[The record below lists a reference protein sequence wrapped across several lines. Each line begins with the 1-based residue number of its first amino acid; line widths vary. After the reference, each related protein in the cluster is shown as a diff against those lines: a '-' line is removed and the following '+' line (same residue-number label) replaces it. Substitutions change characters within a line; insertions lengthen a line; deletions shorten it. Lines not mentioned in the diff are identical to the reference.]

1 MFNRRVS
8 SCTAAYIYSLKKNDI
23 YETGHLCIS
32 GKNLAG
38 SPLNIDEGGLCMEK
52 WMIRE
57 VLERAF
63 REDMPMGDI
72 TTDCT
77 VAENEIS
84 RAYLVTKQEGVV
96 CGMEIAMEAFRMM
109 DPDVRM
115 NPLVKDG
122 DFVENRTRIL
132 EIEGRSRA
140 LLKAERTALNLLQR
154 LSGIASITRLYVE
167 RIIGYKA
174 KVVDTRKTTAG
185 LRLLEKYA
193 VRTGG
198 GTNHRF
204 SLSDGVLIKDNH
216 IKAAGGIAKAI
227 QAAKEAIPHT
237 VKIEVETET
246 LQQVREALESGA
258 DIIMLDNMP
267 PEQMAEAVT
276 LIAGKA
282 VTEASGNV
290 TLETIQKVA
299 ATGVDIISVGALTHS
314 VMAMDISMKFE

>member
-1 MFNRRVS
+1 
-8 SCTAAYIYSLKKNDI
+8 
-23 YETGHLCIS
+23 
-32 GKNLAG
+32 
-38 SPLNIDEGGLCMEK
+38 MEK

-77 VAENEIS
+77 VAENEVS
-84 RAYLVTKQEGVV
+84 RAYLVTKQEGVI
-96 CGMEIAMEAFRMM
+96 CGIEIAMEAFRMM
-109 DPDVRM
+109 DPAVHL

-122 DFVENRTRIL
+122 DFVENQTRIL
-132 EIEGRSRA
+132 EIEGSSRA

>member
-1 MFNRRVS
+1 
-8 SCTAAYIYSLKKNDI
+8 
-23 YETGHLCIS
+23 
-32 GKNLAG
+32 
-38 SPLNIDEGGLCMEK
+38 MEK

-109 DPDVRM
+109 DPAVRL

-122 DFVENRTRIL
+122 EFVENRTRIL
-132 EIEGRSRA
+132 EIEGSSRA

-154 LSGIASITRLYVE
+154 LSGIASITRLHAE

-185 LRLLEKYA
+185 LRLMEKYA
-193 VRTGG
+193 VKTGG

-246 LQQVREALESGA
+246 LEQVQEALESGA

-267 PEQMAEAVT
+267 PERMTEAVT

>member
-1 MFNRRVS
+1 
-8 SCTAAYIYSLKKNDI
+8 
-23 YETGHLCIS
+23 
-32 GKNLAG
+32 
-38 SPLNIDEGGLCMEK
+38 MEK

-72 TTDCT
+72 TTDST
-77 VAENEIS
+77 VPLNESS
-84 RAYLVTKQEGVV
+84 RAFLITKQEGVV
-96 CGMEIAMEAFRMM
+96 CGMEIAMEAFKML
-109 DPDVRM
+109 DPNVRLT
-115 NPLVKDG
+115 PLVQDG
-122 DFVENRTRIL
+122 DFVENKTRIL
-132 EIEGRSRA
+132 EIEGNSRA

-167 RIIGYKA
+167 KIIGYRA

-185 LRLLEKYA
+185 LRLFEKYA

-216 IKAAGGIAKAI
+216 IKAAGGISKAV
-227 QAAKEAIPHT
+227 QAAREAIPHT

-246 LQQVREALESGA
+246 LQQVQEALDSGA
-258 DIIMLDNMP
+258 DIIMLDNMT
-267 PEQMAEAVT
+267 PERMTEAVS

-282 VTEASGNV
+282 ITEASGNI

-299 ATGVDIISVGALTHS
+299 ATGVDIISAGALTHS
-314 VMAMDISMKFE
+314 VMAMDISMRFE

>member
-1 MFNRRVS
+1 
-8 SCTAAYIYSLKKNDI
+8 
-23 YETGHLCIS
+23 
-32 GKNLAG
+32 
-38 SPLNIDEGGLCMEK
+38 MEK

-77 VAENEIS
+77 VPLNESS
-84 RAYLVTKQEGVV
+84 RAFLITKQEGVV
-96 CGMEIAMEAFRMM
+96 CGMEIAMEAFKML
-109 DPDVRM
+109 DPNVRLT
-115 NPLVKDG
+115 PLVQDG
-122 DFVENRTRIL
+122 DFVEIKTRIL
-132 EIEGRSRA
+132 EIEGNSRA

-167 RIIGYKA
+167 KIIGYKA

-185 LRLLEKYA
+185 LRLFEKYA

-216 IKAAGGIAKAI
+216 IKAAGGISKAV
-227 QAAKEAIPHT
+227 QAAREAIPHT

-246 LQQVREALESGA
+246 LQQVQEALDSGA
-258 DIIMLDNMP
+258 DIIMLDNMT
-267 PEQMAEAVT
+267 PEKMTEAVS

-282 VTEASGNV
+282 ITEASGNI

-299 ATGVDIISVGALTHS
+299 ATGVDIISAGALTHS
-314 VMAMDISMKFE
+314 VMAMDISMRFE

>member
-1 MFNRRVS
+1 
-8 SCTAAYIYSLKKNDI
+8 
-23 YETGHLCIS
+23 
-32 GKNLAG
+32 
-38 SPLNIDEGGLCMEK
+38 MEK

-77 VAENEIS
+77 VPLNESS
-84 RAYLVTKQEGVV
+84 RAFLITKQEGVV
-96 CGMEIAMEAFRMM
+96 CGMEIAMEAFKML
-109 DPDVRM
+109 DPNVRLT
-115 NPLVKDG
+115 PLVQDG
-122 DFVENRTRIL
+122 DFVENKTRIL
-132 EIEGRSRA
+132 EIEGNSRA

-167 RIIGYKA
+167 KIIGYRA

-185 LRLLEKYA
+185 LRLFEKYA

-216 IKAAGGIAKAI
+216 IKAAGGISKAV
-227 QAAKEAIPHT
+227 QAAREAIPHT

-246 LQQVREALESGA
+246 LQQVQEALDSGA
-258 DIIMLDNMP
+258 DIIMLDNMT
-267 PEQMAEAVT
+267 PEKMTEAVS

-282 VTEASGNV
+282 ITEASGNI

-299 ATGVDIISVGALTHS
+299 ATGVDIISAGALTHS
-314 VMAMDISMKFE
+314 VMAMDISMRFE

>member
-1 MFNRRVS
+1 
-8 SCTAAYIYSLKKNDI
+8 
-23 YETGHLCIS
+23 
-32 GKNLAG
+32 
-38 SPLNIDEGGLCMEK
+38 MEK

-72 TTDCT
+72 TTDST
-77 VAENEIS
+77 VPLNESS
-84 RAYLVTKQEGVV
+84 RAFLITKQEGVV
-96 CGMEIAMEAFRMM
+96 CGMEIAMEAFKML
-109 DPDVRM
+109 DPNVRLT
-115 NPLVKDG
+115 PLVQDG
-122 DFVENRTRIL
+122 DFVEIKTRIL
-132 EIEGRSRA
+132 EIEGNSRA

-167 RIIGYKA
+167 KIIGYRA

-185 LRLLEKYA
+185 LRLFEKYA

-216 IKAAGGIAKAI
+216 IKAAGGISKAV
-227 QAAKEAIPHT
+227 QAAREAIPHT

-246 LQQVREALESGA
+246 LQQVQEALDSGA
-258 DIIMLDNMP
+258 DIIMLDNMT
-267 PEQMAEAVT
+267 PEKMTEAVS

-282 VTEASGNV
+282 ITEASGNI

-299 ATGVDIISVGALTHS
+299 ATGVDIISAGALTHS
-314 VMAMDISMKFE
+314 VMAMDISMRFE

>member
-1 MFNRRVS
+1 
-8 SCTAAYIYSLKKNDI
+8 
-23 YETGHLCIS
+23 
-32 GKNLAG
+32 
-38 SPLNIDEGGLCMEK
+38 MEK

-96 CGMEIAMEAFRMM
+96 CGMEVAMEAFRMM
-109 DPDVRM
+109 DPDVRL

-246 LQQVREALESGA
+246 LEQVQEALDSGA

-267 PEQMAEAVT
+267 PEIMTEAVA

>member
-1 MFNRRVS
+1 
-8 SCTAAYIYSLKKNDI
+8 
-23 YETGHLCIS
+23 
-32 GKNLAG
+32 
-38 SPLNIDEGGLCMEK
+38 MEK

-77 VAENEIS
+77 VPANETS
-84 RAYLVTKQEGVV
+84 RAFLITKQEGVI
-96 CGMEIAMEAFRMM
+96 CGMEFAMEAFKML
-109 DPDVRM
+109 DPDVLLA
-115 NPLVKDG
+115 PLAKDG

-132 EIEGRSRA
+132 EIEGSSRA
-140 LLKAERTALNLLQR
+140 LLKAERTALNLMQR

-167 RIIGYKA
+167 KIIGYKA

-216 IKAAGGIAKAI
+216 IKAAGGISRAVKA
-227 QAAKEAIPHT
+227 AREAIPHT

-246 LQQVREALESGA
+246 LQQVREALDSGA
-258 DIIMLDNMP
+258 DIIMLDNMT
-267 PEQMAEAVT
+267 PERMTEAVS

-282 VTEASGNV
+282 ITEASGNI

-299 ATGVDIISVGALTHS
+299 ATGVDIISAGALTHS

>member
-1 MFNRRVS
+1 
-8 SCTAAYIYSLKKNDI
+8 
-23 YETGHLCIS
+23 
-32 GKNLAG
+32 
-38 SPLNIDEGGLCMEK
+38 MEK

-77 VAENEIS
+77 VPLNESS
-84 RAYLVTKQEGVV
+84 RAFLITKQEGVV
-96 CGMEIAMEAFRMM
+96 CGMEIAMEAFKML
-109 DPDVRM
+109 DPNVRLT
-115 NPLVKDG
+115 PLVQDG
-122 DFVENRTRIL
+122 DFVENKTRIL
-132 EIEGRSRA
+132 EIEGNSRA

-167 RIIGYKA
+167 KIIGYRA

-185 LRLLEKYA
+185 LRLFEKYA

-216 IKAAGGIAKAI
+216 IKAAGGISKAV
-227 QAAKEAIPHT
+227 QAAREAIPHT

-246 LQQVREALESGA
+246 LQQVQEALDSGA
-258 DIIMLDNMP
+258 DIIMLDNMT
-267 PEQMAEAVT
+267 PERMTEAVS

-282 VTEASGNV
+282 ITEASGNI

-299 ATGVDIISVGALTHS
+299 ATGVDIISAGALTHS
-314 VMAMDISMKFE
+314 VMAMDISMRFE

>member
-1 MFNRRVS
+1 
-8 SCTAAYIYSLKKNDI
+8 
-23 YETGHLCIS
+23 
-32 GKNLAG
+32 
-38 SPLNIDEGGLCMEK
+38 MEK
-52 WMIRE
+52 WMIRD

-77 VAENEIS
+77 VAGNVIS
-84 RAYLVTKQEGVV
+84 RAYMITKQEGVV
-96 CGMEIAMEAFRMM
+96 CGLEIAMEAFRML
-109 DPDVRM
+109 DPAVQLT
-115 NPLVKDG
+115 PLVKDG

-132 EIEGRSRA
+132 EIEGSSRA

-216 IKAAGGIAKAI
+216 IKAAGGIFKAI
-227 QAAKEAIPHT
+227 QAAREAIPHT

-246 LQQVREALESGA
+246 LEQVKEALDSAA
-258 DIIMLDNMP
+258 DIIMLDNML
-267 PEQMAEAVT
+267 PEQMKEAVS

-282 VTEASGNV
+282 ITEASGNV

>member
-1 MFNRRVS
+1 
-8 SCTAAYIYSLKKNDI
+8 
-23 YETGHLCIS
+23 
-32 GKNLAG
+32 
-38 SPLNIDEGGLCMEK
+38 MEK

-72 TTDCT
+72 TTDST
-77 VAENEIS
+77 VPLNESS
-84 RAYLVTKQEGVV
+84 RAFLITKQEGVV
-96 CGMEIAMEAFRMM
+96 CGMEIAMEAFKML
-109 DPDVRM
+109 DPNVRLT
-115 NPLVKDG
+115 PLVQDG
-122 DFVENRTRIL
+122 DFVENKTRIL
-132 EIEGRSRA
+132 EIEGNSRA

-167 RIIGYKA
+167 KIIGYKA

-185 LRLLEKYA
+185 LRLFEKYA

-216 IKAAGGIAKAI
+216 IKAAGGISKAV
-227 QAAKEAIPHT
+227 QAAREAIPHT

-246 LQQVREALESGA
+246 LQQVQEALDSGA
-258 DIIMLDNMP
+258 DIIMLDNMT
-267 PEQMAEAVT
+267 PERMTEAVS

-282 VTEASGNV
+282 ITEASGNI

-299 ATGVDIISVGALTHS
+299 ATGVDIISAGALTHS
-314 VMAMDISMKFE
+314 VMAMDISMRFE